1 MTPDLRGPA
10 PRCAVRRALL
20 PVMPARA
27 GRGGAAP
34 RVDLRGMLLT
44 DLIALMRTLGEPAY
58 RARQI
63 ARWVYGRG
71 VDDLSE
77 MTDLPA
83 ALRARLGESA
93 QIGTLGIRRS
103 TEAADGSAVK
113 LLAACQD
120 GQTVEC
126 VLMRFDDGRRSACV
140 STQAGCAM
148 GCVFC
153 ATGLGG
159 FARNLTA
166 GEIIS
171 QALAIRSRAD
181 RRLGNVVFMGMGEP
195 LANYEATVRAARILA
210 APWGFGIGARHLTI
224 STVGLVPQIR
234 RLAGEGLQITLA
246 VSLHAPTDAL
256 RRRLVPVTER
266 YPVAELIAAC
276 REYLAATGRRL
287 TFEYVLIDGVNDGAA
302 EARALGRVLR
312 GLLCHVNL
320 IPLNPVSGTRLRRPD
335 PSRVRAFAAVVREA
349 GIPVTVRI
357 ERGTEIQAACGQLR
371 LADGT
376 GRAPRWTAAA
386 GPSAADGRAAE
397 RPVPRT
403 AGGVR
408 P

>member
-1 MTPDLRGPA
+1 MSA
-10 PRCAVRRALL
+10 S
-20 PVMPARA
+20 
-27 GRGGAAP
+27 
-34 RVDLRGMLLT
+34 VDLRGLLLP
-44 DLIALMRTLGEPAY
+44 DLAGLVRSLGEPAY
-58 RARQI
+58 RGRQI

-71 VDDLSE
+71 VEDITD

-83 ALRARLGESA
+83 VFRQRLAEAARIS
-93 QIGTLGIRRS
+93 TLTVRRS
-103 TEAADGSAVK
+103 TDAADGSAAK
-113 LLAACQD
+113 LLAACED

-148 GCVFC
+148 GCAFC

-171 QALAIRSRAD
+171 QALAIRARSD

-195 LANYEATVRAARILA
+195 LANYDATVRAARIMA
-210 APWGFGIGARHLTI
+210 APWGLGIGARHLTI

-234 RLAGEGLQITLA
+234 RLAQEGLQITLA

-266 YPVAELIAAC
+266 YPVADLMAAC
-276 REYLAATGRRL
+276 RDYLAATGRRL
-287 TFEYVLIDGVNDGAA
+287 TFEYVLIDGVNDGDA
-302 EARALGRVLR
+302 EARALGRLLR
-312 GLLCHVNL
+312 GLLCHINL
-320 IPLNPVSGTRLRRPD
+320 IPLNPVPGAAAPLRRPAV
-335 PSRVRAFAAVVREA
+335 SRVRTFARTVRES

-371 LADGT
+371 LADGS
-376 GRAPRWTAAA
+376 GRASRWTPPGA
-386 GPSAADGRAAE
+386 GRPARDARADVRSAGVAGR
-397 RPVPRT
+397 
-403 AGGVR
+403 
-408 P
+408 

>member
-1 MTPDLRGPA
+1 VTAAAPAAAPLSAAGPATPDLRGL
-10 PRCAVRRALL
+10 LL
-20 PVMPARA
+20 PE
-27 GRGGAAP
+27 
-34 RVDLRGMLLT
+34 LT
-44 DLIALMRTLGEPAY
+44 DLARGLGAPAY
-58 RARQI
+58 RGRQI

-71 VDDLSE
+71 VEDISE
-77 MTDLPA
+77 MTDLPITF
-83 ALRARLGESA
+83 RERLGGA
-93 QIGTLGIRRS
+93 ARIGTLTVRRS
-103 TEAADGSAVK
+103 TDAADGSATK
-113 LLAACQD
+113 LLAACGD

-148 GCVFC
+148 GCAFC

-171 QALAIRSRAD
+171 QALAIRARAD
-181 RRLGNVVFMGMGEP
+181 RRLSNVVFMGMGEP

-210 APWGFGIGARHLTI
+210 APWGLGIGMRHLTV

-266 YPVAELIAAC
+266 YPIAELMAAC
-276 REYLAATGRRL
+276 RDYLAATGRRL
-287 TFEYVLIDGVNDGAA
+287 TFEYVLIDGVNDGDA
-302 EARALGRVLR
+302 EGRALGRLLR
-312 GLLCHVNL
+312 GLLCHVNV
-320 IPLNPVSGTRLRRPD
+320 IPLNPVPGIPLRRPAVA
-335 PSRVRAFAAVVREA
+335 RVRAFARCVRAA

-371 LADGT
+371 LADGS
-376 GRAPRWTAAA
+376 GRASRWTPADRLPANSPATVRSKPARRAMPAA
-386 GPSAADGRAAE
+386 GGAPARGREGRA
-397 RPVPRT
+397 
-403 AGGVR
+403 
-408 P
+408 

>member
-1 MTPDLRGPA
+1 MPIPSPRRSGAPCPDLRGLSLA
-10 PRCAVRRALL
+10 ELAGLVR
-20 PVMPARA
+20 P
-27 GRGGAAP
+27 
-34 RVDLRGMLLT
+34 
-44 DLIALMRTLGEPAY
+44 LGEPAY
-58 RARQI
+58 RGRQV
-63 ARWVYGRG
+63 ARWVYGHG
-71 VDDLSE
+71 VEDISV

-83 ALRARLGESA
+83 AFRERLGRA
-93 QIGTLGIRRS
+93 ARIGTLAVRR
-103 TEAADGSAVK
+103 TTDATDGSATK
-113 LLAACQD
+113 LLAACED

-126 VLMRFDDGRRSACV
+126 VLMRFDDGRRTACV

-171 QALAIRSRAD
+171 QALAIRARAD

-210 APWGFGIGARHLTI
+210 APWGLGIGARHLTI
-224 STVGLVPQIR
+224 STVGLAPQIR
-234 RLAGEGLQITLA
+234 RLAGEGLPITLA

-266 YPVAELIAAC
+266 YSIPELMAAC
-276 REYLAATGRRL
+276 RDYLAATGRRL
-287 TFEYVLIDGVNDGAA
+287 TFEYVLIDGVNDHDA
-302 EARALGRVLR
+302 EARALGRLLR

-320 IPLNPVSGTRLRRPD
+320 IPLNPVPAAGPLRRPEV
-335 PSRVRAFAAVVREA
+335 SRVRAFARTVREA

-371 LADGT
+371 LADGS
-376 GRAPRWTAAA
+376 GRASRWTPAA
-386 GPSAADGRAAE
+386 GGRNSAPAAPAPRPRGAAE
-397 RPVPRT
+397 TRP
-403 AGGVR
+403 
-408 P
+408 